1 LFSTRFGRELSCSD
15 ATFIESSAITAHRTC
30 ASARRRSPLLVGAP
44 RELSVRARY
53 RVALEDADEQPMRRF
68 GKTAIV
74 RKVARHNVSAR
85 DIAMDQ
91 EPRCPAWLKPVDILE
106 VA

>member
-1 LFSTRFGRELSCSD
+1 
-15 ATFIESSAITAHRTC
+15 
-30 ASARRRSPLLVGAP
+30 
-44 RELSVRARY
+44 
-53 RVALEDADEQPMRRF
+53 VALKDADEQPMRRF

-85 DIAMDQ
+85 NIAMD
-91 EPRCPAWLKPVDILE
+91 EGPRCPAWLKPVDILE